1 MDFHRSWF
9 DKLGLAFGAMLW
21 FMFIVGLP
29 VIIAISNWCKSHPL
43 KNDSRYCGRCKYNLT
58 GNTSGICPECGAEI

>member
-1 MDFHRSWF
+1 
-9 DKLGLAFGAMLW
+9 MLW